1 MRNRSVVLLLI
12 SLLAACA
19 TGGPGSKTLAID
31 TRSGGQPL
39 AGATCLV
46 HIGADTFT
54 VTTPVTLPVGE
65 ARGDLQLT
73 CNKSGYRSAELYY
86 RATNSGGSSVGI
98 GAGGGGGNVG
108 LGLGMSFPLGGR
120 HSEYPPSLTVDMNPL

>member
-1 MRNRSVVLLLI
+1 MRNRPIVLLLS

-19 TGGPGSKTLAID
+19 TGGPASNTLAID

-46 HIGADTFT
+46 HMGADTYT

-65 ARGDLQLT
+65 ARGDLQMT

-86 RATNSGGSSVGI
+86 RATNAGGSSVGI
-98 GAGGGGGNVG
+98 GAGGGGGNLG
-108 LGLGMSFPLGGR
+108 LGLGMSFPLGGG
-120 HSEYPPSLTVDMNPL
+120 HSVYPARLTVDMSPL